1 MHPIDFFY
9 RAARLHA
16 GRPAIVGP
24 GGTLTYAQ
32 LAGQVD
38 AAASA
43 LQALDGQPGSRV
55 GICAGNTME
64 HVVALLAVLAAGK
77 VWVPLNWRSPA
88 AELQRIVAFTEP
100 SIVLAEPAHLEALD
114 LGAVSS
120 ALALGDAPGIPGL
133 ADAMRRHAGQRPAP
147 HGRSR
152 DEVQAI
158 KFTGGST
165 GVPKG
170 VMQPYRAWT
179 TTIVNQIHAFGFG
192 AQDRYLVAAPV
203 THGTSTYL
211 LPILAQGG
219 CHVLPAGN
227 KPAQL
232 LAALRDEGVTTTF
245 MPPTLLYML
254 VAEAHGE
261 RLQLPA
267 LRHLIYGGAPMPPEK
282 IRVVRECFGPVLET
296 TYGQTE
302 APQVVTVMRA
312 EDFADEANWRSV
324 GRQGLLTDMAI
335 MDPEGR
341 LLPTGGVG
349 EIVVRGD
356 LVMAGYWRMPEK
368 SAETL
373 VDGWLHTGDRGYV
386 DERGYLYLKDRL
398 REVVITGGFNVYP
411 IDVESVLDQH
421 PAVHESAVFGI
432 EDDKWGEA
440 VHAAVQLKPGMAVD
454 APALIAFARE
464 HLGAVKTPKAIHFY
478 EDLPRSVA
486 GKVHKV
492 TLKAEI
498 GARQRKETP

>member
-24 GGTLTYAQ
+24 EGTLTYAQ
-32 LAGQVD
+32 LASQVD

-55 GICAGNTME
+55 GICAGNTVE

-114 LGAVSS
+114 LGAVPSV
-120 ALALGDAPGIPGL
+120 LALGDAPGIPGL

-152 DEVQAI
+152 DEAQAI

-341 LLPTGGVG
+341 LLPAGGVG

-356 LVMAGYWRMPEK
+356 LVMAGYWRMPEQ

-454 APALIAFARE
+454 EPALIAFARE

>member
-55 GICAGNTME
+55 GICAGNTVE

-114 LGAVSS
+114 LGAVPSV
-120 ALALGDAPGIPGL
+120 LALGDAPGIPGL
-133 ADAMRRHAGQRPAP
+133 ADAIRRHVGQRPAP